1 MFLHGRYSQHAPLFE
16 WENPSWKSPNKETTS
31 HDAAAPLSHHAP
43 TAAAPSDAHAL
54 FCAQQHDRHSRTML
68 SFPNFFFCFYLASLF
83 YLGRVL
89 MLIGNRI
96 TASEAIEG
104 EKLVKALALK
114 MNKLII

>member
-1 MFLHGRYSQHAPLFE
+1 MPPRRYRIMPLLLLLPQMLMPFFVLNNMTDIPGRCSLFQ
-16 WENPSWKSPNKETTS
+16 T
-31 HDAAAPLSHHAP
+31 
-43 TAAAPSDAHAL
+43 
-54 FCAQQHDRHSRTML
+54 
-68 SFPNFFFCFYLASLF
+68 FFCFYLASLF